1 MPRRKK
7 SVPDDR
13 PQPSKARRTNT
24 AVTVNPTV
32 PTSTAINATVSHFPE
47 IDYTKFV
54 AEFVRQ
60 QGHPPM
66 QITGNN
72 GSETVTAVS
81 GTRNSESS
89 VPAAS
94 SKSANENVQ
103 DLVNNILSGEPS
115 AAASLNSPSI
125 QISDGILLG
134 TSIPQKVKDK
144 IWGDEFIEMN
154 VLTPSYVEDPVSVFI
169 SQKKFSVINNNKNKT
184 PLTIEQWTS
193 AFLVF
198 MDIYIEKRPEHAR
211 SLLKYMH
218 TIREMYD
225 LFGDE
230 AWRVYDERFRRLRE
244 SLPLPW
250 GKLVDE
256 LYTKSANS
264 LVTTKQKNTFRSP
277 SRYTNT
283 TLISTATTTGKS
295 NSGPNPNQNRYTY
308 RVKTCLFYNRGEPC
322 KQPCPFKHI
331 CHHCK
336 GQHPRYQCGDY
347 VFKINGQNNS
357 TNTSYTTGKQG
368 SGQNKPTTYA
378 NTGKR

>member
-1 MPRRKK
+1 MPKRKETPQHKSPTSKKK
-7 SVPDDR
+7 ST
-13 PQPSKARRTNT
+13 PSDKGSKSASEEESSSSGNQ
-24 AVTVNPTV
+24 NK
-32 PTSTAINATVSHFPE
+32 FPE
-47 IDYTKFV
+47 IDYAKFV
-54 AEFVRQ
+54 AEFRRQ
-60 QGHPPM
+60 QGQAPL
-66 QITGNN
+66 QI
-72 GSETVTAVS
+72 AVDGDSALSTQSSPADRHNS
-81 GTRNSESS
+81 GESS
-89 VPAAS
+89 ATIHENP
-94 SKSANENVQ
+94 NENVQ

-115 AAASLNSPSI
+115 APPSLNSPTI

-134 TSIPQKVKDK
+134 TSIPKKIKDK
-144 IWGDEFIEMN
+144 IWDDEFIEMN

-244 SLPLPW
+244 STPLPW

-264 LVTTKQKNTFRSP
+264 LVTSRQKSSFRPPPKYPNSTLVA
-277 SRYTNT
+277 TNT
-283 TLISTATTTGKS
+283 VKQTTGTNKYS
-295 NSGPNPNQNRYTY
+295 YKVR
-308 RVKTCLFYNRGEPC
+308 TCIFYNRGEPC

-331 CHHCK
+331 CHYCK
-336 GQHPRYQCGDY
+336 GQHPRYQCGEY
-347 VFKINGQNNS
+347 IAKTQNN
-357 TNTSYTTGKQG
+357 TNATNKQGTGQHIKPATTNANTS
-368 SGQNKPTTYA
+368 
-378 NTGKR
+378 RR